1 MSALLAWK
9 GIVLG
14 ISIAAPVGP
23 IGLLCIRRTL
33 TGGLGLGLCTGL
45 GAAAAD
51 AVYGAVAGFGLT
63 AVSGFLLRQQ
73 FWLALIGGAFLCGLG
88 IRTARSLPPS
98 GSGAVA
104 EATGRA
110 AAFLSTF
117 FLTLTNP
124 MTILSFVALFA
135 GLGVGV
141 GTDFTGTATFVGGVL
156 LGSALWWTLLSG
168 IVVAARGS
176 LPPGALRW
184 VNRISGLVILGFGL
198 AALWSAWNR
207 GPG

>member
-1 MSALLAWK
+1 MSTALAWK

-14 ISIAAPVGP
+14 VSIAAPVGP

-33 TGGLGLGLCTGL
+33 AAGLATGLCTGL

-73 FWLALIGGAFLCGLG
+73 FWLALIGGVFLCVLG
-88 IRTARSLPPS
+88 VRTARRSPPADAAA
-98 GSGAVA
+98 AVESA
-104 EATGRA
+104 GRP

-141 GTDFTGTATFVGGVL
+141 GTDFAGTAVFVAGVL
-156 LGSALWWTLLSG
+156 LGSAVWWTFLSG
-168 IVVAARGS
+168 TVVLVRGR
-176 LPPGALRW
+176 LQPAALRW
-184 VNRISGLVILGFGL
+184 VNRISGVVILGFGI
-198 AALWSAWNR
+198 AALATALK
-207 GPG
+207 